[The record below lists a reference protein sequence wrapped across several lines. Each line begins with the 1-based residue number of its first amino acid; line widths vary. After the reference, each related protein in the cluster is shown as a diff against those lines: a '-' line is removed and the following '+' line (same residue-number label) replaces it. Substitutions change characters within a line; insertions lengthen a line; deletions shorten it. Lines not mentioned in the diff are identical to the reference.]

1 MKMNTTATKLTLAG
15 LLFLFALLSG
25 IWASHSGKPINVV
38 IFTIH
43 KLIAL
48 TTVIVIAMSVYN
60 LYKALDLRTFI
71 ELAVI
76 VSTALFLA
84 LFITGALLSRNSPMP
99 TAILRIHQVAPMLA
113 LVSSTITIYLLV
125 SSKA

>member
-1 MKMNTTATKLTLAG
+1 MNATTTKLILAG

-25 IWASHSGKPINVV
+25 IWVSHSGKPINVV

-48 TTVIVIAMSVYN
+48 ATVIVIAMSVYD

-76 VSTALFLA
+76 VSTGLLFLA
-84 LFITGALLSRNSPMP
+84 LFITGALLSRNIPLP